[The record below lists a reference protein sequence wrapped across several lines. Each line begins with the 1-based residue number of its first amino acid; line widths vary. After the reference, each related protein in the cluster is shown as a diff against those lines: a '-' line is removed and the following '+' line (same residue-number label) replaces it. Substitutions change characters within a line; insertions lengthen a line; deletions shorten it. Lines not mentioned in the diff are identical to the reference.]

1 MTCRA
6 AARKTK
12 PSFRWGLCTIGGT
25 FVATMIGP
33 PLGAYAIYRTH
44 HRLAQRARSR
54 AALPQR
60 LLYAEACA
68 HPAGDASLLVKRRKK
83 PTRSIHMANT
93 NQQAPLQLPTIH
105 TLAVPS
111 GAKPAAKLRLL
122 RHPEQRPRPGVLRSP
137 GRVAGGHTS
146 SRPGQHPPTHAPVGG
161 GGGGASLRSHT
172 RDSLRARPWHA
183 HCHRPN
189 TPTPTSVPRQAPAAP
204 PACSYTAY
212 PAAALLLPRSSLLD
226 LRPLHLLLL
235 LRNRPPPQTRWL
247 HTAASAVNSSRPRA
261 GPVPIITQSSTP
273 LQGWHGTARP
283 LFPSYQNTYRHA
295 RARVRAQRRT
305 PWT

>member
-1 MTCRA
+1 MGIVHHRWNLCCDYDWPSSGRIRNIPYASSPRATCPLTGRTAPTLIVCRGLCPSSRRRFLVSQTPQKANTQHTHGQHESTSPPAVANHTYTRRPVRRKTRRKAAAPPSPGAEAPSRRA
-6 AARKTK
+6 AQPG
-12 PSFRWGLCTIGGT
+12 PSCRGT
-25 FVATMIGP
+25 YQFQAW
-33 PLGAYAIYRTH
+33 
-44 HRLAQRARSR
+44 
-54 AALPQR
+54 AA
-60 LLYAEACA
+60 
-68 HPAGDASLLVKRRKK
+68 
-83 PTRSIHMANT
+83 
-93 NQQAPLQLPTIH
+93 
-105 TLAVPS
+105 
-111 GAKPAAKLRLL
+111 
-122 RHPEQRPRPGVLRSP
+122 SP
-137 GRVAGGHTS
+137 YSCAGGG
-146 SRPGQHPPTHAPVGG
+146 R
-161 GGGGASLRSHT
+161 GGGASLRSHT